1 MAPACSPTIPA
12 VLSHMGAEETTTG
25 LIRLAYVWLSMVK
38 EYCKSCLFCA
48 RSHSAPSRP
57 SAPFAVTSQ
66 PQAKS
71 QRTSKVPL
79 EKKKTTKNSNRFV
92 LVVVDLLTRVA
103 EMIPLPNKSIS
114 QNCSQCS
121 HMRDVFCR
129 RGILGSILTDRGCQ
143 FDHQALRTIAHQLG
157 IDKKHI
163 WAQHASPS

>member
-1 MAPACSPTIPA
+1 MSRLCSQSLSPFPAFCTICSYIA
-12 VLSHMGAEETTTG
+12 TTSE
-25 LIRLAYVWLSMVK
+25 I
-38 EYCKSCLFCA
+38 
-48 RSHSAPSRP
+48 
-57 SAPFAVTSQ
+57 
-66 PQAKS
+66 AKDI
-71 QRTSKVPL
+71 K
-79 EKKKTTKNSNRFV
+79 KKKTTKNSNRFV

-163 WAQHASPS
+163 WALHASPS